1 MDMIEFSKQVPS
13 ENLARIFKDF
23 FEQHVVAYDIL
34 KGIKFNGINSI
45 DFNKSSIV
53 YSVKLLSDKNKE
65 QLVNNLNNIT
75 LNIYGKEYKP
85 SVFMNGDLLGIT
97 ISK

>member
-1 MDMIEFSKQVPS
+1 MNMVQFSNQVPS
-13 ENLARIFKDF
+13 DQLMLIFKDF

-65 QLVNNLNNIT
+65 QLVNNLNGIT
-75 LNIYGKEYKP
+75 LNISIFPE
-85 SVFMNGDLLGIT
+85 LE
-97 ISK
+97 

>member
-23 FEQHVVAYDIL
+23 FEQPVVASDIL

-65 QLVNNLNNIT
+65 QLVNNLNGIT

-85 SVFMNGDLLGIT
+85 SVFMNGDLLCIT